1 MIRGLRFVFT
11 AAVSALMLVGATMVP
26 SAATPPEQ
34 GFEIVKVCPT
44 AGDPAACDIVSS
56 TPFHRLG
63 GGPDQLRRPGAA
75 GDAVL
80 PGDRPGDPD
89 RADGRGLVWV
99 RGQIRFIGEAGK
111 FTLRQGEGSLAGL
124 HATGTIAYTGTTR
137 DGRSA
142 FTLTGQYHVDP
153 Q

>member
-1 MIRGLRFVFT
+1 
-11 AAVSALMLVGATMVP
+11 MLPRAPGP
-26 SAATPPEQ
+26 

-56 TPFHRLG
+56 TPFSKELVG
-63 GGPDQLRRPGAA
+63 GRISYDDRVYRETPTYREIARVTLTGPTG
-75 GDAVL
+75 AVL
-80 PGDRPGDPD
+80 
-89 RADGRGLVWV
+89 V

-124 HATGTIAYTGTTR
+124 LATGTIAYTGTTR